1 MSDDGRTKPPIR
13 QVPAIREREKRRV
26 RGLPRLRAPMF
37 AILLSL
43 LVFLSPDLTL
53 APLSAGE
60 PHRAGPV
67 PIDQVGVA
75 VRRPRVQP
83 IDNIAPT
90 PAPIPDVV
98 RSRADDGQFAAAIS
112 AARAAAG
119 AYGVTFA
126 AVREG
131 ELLWSGADGRQRD
144 ARTSLAADD
153 PLVIGSV
160 TKTFVAATVLQ
171 LVDEGRLELDDALRD
186 HLPGMSSISTEITI
200 RQLLDHTS
208 GLADVFND
216 RTRRG
221 LEEQPEHAWTTAE
234 VFETLHAPWYG
245 PGQGW
250 AYANTNYFLL
260 GLVVERVTGS
270 SLATELDERF
280 LGPLELE
287 HTRILTGAADD
298 GGPLAPAWATIFWAS
313 GSMTASAADLARWGD
328 ALYGGDILS
337 TRARTAMT
345 ELNSNDYGMGLQ
357 RLHLPGAVGYGHTGL
372 LNTYTSLLIHLPE
385 HDLTLALLVNR
396 SDVNIGSMLAARPPD
411 GPSLLELVGV
421 EWPPVP

>member
-1 MSDDGRTKPPIR
+1 MHPTNPPIR
-13 QVPAIREREKRRV
+13 QVQAIRVREKRRS
-26 RGLPRLRAPMF
+26 RDLPRLRAPIS

-60 PHRAGPV
+60 PQRAGPV
-67 PIDQVGVA
+67 PIDQVGVT
-75 VRRPRVQP
+75 VRPRRIHF
-83 IDNIAPT
+83 IDSVAPT
-90 PAPIPDVV
+90 PVALPDALQ
-98 RSRADDGQFAAAIS
+98 SRADDEQFEAAIA

-119 AYGVTFA
+119 AYGITFA
-126 AVREG
+126 AVRDG
-131 ELLWSGADGRQRD
+131 ALLWTGADGRQRD
-144 ARTSLAADD
+144 ALTSLAADD

-171 LVDEGRLELDDALRD
+171 LVEEGRLELDDAVRD
-186 HLPGMSSISTEITI
+186 HLPGMSSVSAEITI

-216 RTRRG
+216 RTRKG
-221 LEEQPEHAWTTAE
+221 LENDPEHAWTTAE

-280 LGPLELE
+280 LVPLELD
-287 HTRILTGAADD
+287 HTRLLTGATDD

-337 TRARTAMT
+337 TRSRAAMT
-345 ELNSNDYGMGLQ
+345 ALNSNDYGMGLQ
-357 RLHLPGAVGYGHTGL
+357 RLHLPGAEGYGHTGL

-396 SDVNIGSMLAARPPD
+396 SDVNIGSMLAARPPN

-421 EWPPVP
+421 EWPPVAP

>member
-1 MSDDGRTKPPIR
+1 MDATNPPIR
-13 QVPAIREREKRRV
+13 QVRAIRVREKRRI
-26 RGLPRLRAPMF
+26 RDLPRLRAPIS

-60 PHRAGPV
+60 PQRAGPV
-67 PIDQVGVA
+67 PIDQVGVS
-75 VRRPRVQP
+75 VRPPRIHL
-83 IDNIAPT
+83 IDSVTPT
-90 PAPIPDVV
+90 PVVAPDVV
-98 RSRADDGQFAAAIS
+98 PSPAADAQFEAAIAAARS
-112 AARAAAG
+112 AAG
-119 AYGVTFA
+119 AYGITFA
-126 AVREG
+126 AVRDG
-131 ELLWSGADGRQRD
+131 ALLWSGADGRQRD
-144 ARTSLAADD
+144 ASTSLAADD

-171 LVDEGRLELDDALRD
+171 LVEEGRLELDDAVRD
-186 HLPGMSSISTEITI
+186 HLPGMSSVSAEITI

-216 RTRRG
+216 RTRKG
-221 LEEQPEHAWTTAE
+221 LEDDPEHAWTTAE

-280 LGPLELE
+280 LGPLELD
-287 HTRILTGAADD
+287 HTRLTGATDD
-298 GGPLAPAWATIFWAS
+298 GGLLAPAWATIFWAS
-313 GSMTASAADLARWGD
+313 GSMIASAPDLARWGD

-337 TRARTAMT
+337 ARSRAAMT
-345 ELNSNDYGMGLQ
+345 ALNSNDYGLGLQ
-357 RLHLPGAVGYGHTGL
+357 RLQLPGAAGYGHTGL

-396 SDVNIGSMLAARPPD
+396 SDVSIGSMLAARPPN

-421 EWPPVP
+421 GWPPGAP

>member
-1 MSDDGRTKPPIR
+1 MMDATNPPIR
-13 QVPAIREREKRRV
+13 QVQAIRVREKRRS
-26 RGLPRLRAPMF
+26 RDLPRLRAPIS

-67 PIDQVGVA
+67 PMDQVGVS
-75 VRRPRVQP
+75 VRPRRIHM
-83 IDNIAPT
+83 IDSVTPT
-90 PAPIPDVV
+90 PVVAPDLVP
-98 RSRADDGQFAAAIS
+98 SRAADEQFEAAIAAARS
-112 AARAAAG
+112 AAG
-119 AYGVTFA
+119 AYGITFA
-126 AVREG
+126 AVRDG
-131 ELLWSGADGRQRD
+131 VLLWTGADGRQRD
-144 ARTSLAADD
+144 ALTSLAADD

-171 LVDEGRLELDDALRD
+171 LVEEGRLELDDAVRD
-186 HLPGMSSISTEITI
+186 HLPGMSSVSAEITI

-216 RTRRG
+216 RTRKG
-221 LEEQPEHAWTTAE
+221 LENDPEHAWTTAE

-280 LGPLELE
+280 LGPLELD
-287 HTRILTGAADD
+287 HTRLLTGATDD

-328 ALYGGDILS
+328 ALYGGDVLS
-337 TRARTAMT
+337 DRSRAAMT
-345 ELNSNDYGMGLQ
+345 ALNSNDYGMGLQ
-357 RLHLPGAVGYGHTGL
+357 RLYLPGAEGYGHTGL
-372 LNTYTSLLIHLPE
+372 LNTYTSLLVHLPE

-396 SDVNIGSMLAARPPD
+396 SDVNIGSMLAARPPN

-421 EWPPVP
+421 EWPPVVP